1 MGRIC
6 DRPALGSSIRV
17 RCIGHVHP
25 VPATHNDEMITTQL
39 ARELRAQGLV
49 WHPASGDV
57 FAIDSGE
64 FDGETFTVSDMTI
77 EAHEFD
83 TGTILGFNG
92 TTEWALD
99 SVAVEKAVWLPRE
112 DQLRTLLGGTF
123 VSLTRTDAGQYAVE
137 TARDDASTRFVAEDA
152 ETAYAHAVLDL
163 IDHATADAAA

>member
-1 MGRIC
+1 
-6 DRPALGSSIRV
+6 
-17 RCIGHVHP
+17 
-25 VPATHNDEMITTQL
+25 MITTEL
-39 ARELRAQGLV
+39 ARELRDNGLV

-99 SVAVEKAVWLPRE
+99 SVALEQALCIPRE
-112 DQLRTLLGGTF
+112 DQLRELLGEAF
-123 VSLTRTDAGQYAVE
+123 VSLQATAAGRLRVTIRQE
-137 TARDDASTRFVAEDA
+137 GELHEFEARDAAS
-152 ETAYAHAVLDL
+152 AYA
-163 IDHATADAAA
+163 DALLQ